1 MSQDIC
7 GTRSLDSADRHY
19 LRGECRNVISPS
31 RYSFQRLFA
40 RESHSVMNPNEFSVL
55 PDEFNAA
62 TYFIDRHIADGRV
75 EKIAIECEG
84 QRVTY
89 QQLFEMV
96 NRLGNGLR
104 KLGVRI
110 EERVILLLFDTPEF
124 AASFF
129 GAIKIGAVPVPVNTL
144 LKPAD
149 YMYLLNDSRARV
161 AIVSEELLP
170 LIKAIPR
177 HSLQFLETIVVVGIE
192 TWPGTLNFNDL
203 LPESS
208 PALNAAPT
216 RKDDAAF
223 WLYSSGSTGRPKAC
237 VHLQH
242 DMVVS
247 SEAYAKGILN
257 ITESDRCFSVS
268 KLFFAYGLGNGLYF
282 PLSVG
287 ATSILLPGPPRPE
300 KVFEVIERYR
310 PTLFFSVPSNYAR
323 LLAHG
328 REEDRD
334 YDLSSVRWGISAG
347 EALPAVIFH
356 RFQERFGVQILDAIG
371 STEALHM
378 VIANRPGHARP
389 GSSGQII
396 PGFEARIVDEDD
408 RQLPVGEIGN
418 LVVKA
423 DSVCAYYWNQ
433 HEKTKDTI
441 EGHWIRTGDKY
452 YQDSDGYFWYAG
464 RSDDMLKVSGV
475 WVSPVEIES
484 VLMEHAAV
492 QEAAVVARPDE
503 QQLPR
508 TVACVV
514 LREGFEPSSALANE
528 MNGFL
533 GTRLASFKQPHQIE
547 FHTELPKTATGKL
560 QRFRL
565 RARRD

>member
-1 MSQDIC
+1 MTSQAL
-7 GTRSLDSADRHY
+7 T
-19 LRGECRNVISPS
+19 P
-31 RYSFQRLFA
+31 
-40 RESHSVMNPNEFSVL
+40 L

-62 TYFIDRHIADGRV
+62 TYFIDRHIVEGRGERV
-75 EKIAIECEG
+75 AIESGEL
-84 QRVTY
+84 RVTY
-89 QQLFEMV
+89 QHLFEAV
-96 NRLGNGLR
+96 NRTGNCLR
-104 KLGVRI
+104 KLGVRM
-110 EERVILLLFDTPEF
+110 EERVFLLLFDTPEF
-124 AASFF
+124 AASLF
-129 GAIKIGAVPVPVNTL
+129 GAIKVGAVPVPVNTL
-144 LKPAD
+144 LKAAD
-149 YMYLLNDSRARV
+149 YQYLLNDSRARL
-161 AIVSEELLP
+161 AIVSEGLLP
-170 LIKAIPR
+170 IIKAIPR
-177 HSLQFLETIVVVGIE
+177 QSLRFLETILVVGNE
-192 TWPGTLNFNDL
+192 TWPGVLNFDDAL
-203 LPESS
+203 SESS
-208 PALNAAPT
+208 SSLDAAPT
-216 RKDDAAF
+216 SKDDAAF

-247 SEAYAKGILN
+247 SEAYAKGVLN

-287 ATSILLPGPPRPE
+287 ATSILMPGPPRPDT
-300 KVFEVIERYR
+300 VFEVIERHR

-323 LLAHG
+323 LLDHTRQG
-328 REEDRD
+328 GCDF
-334 YDLSSVRWGISAG
+334 DLSSIRWGISAG

-356 RFQERFGVQILDAIG
+356 RFHERFGVQILDAIG

-378 VIANRPGHARP
+378 VIANGPGNVRP

-396 PGFEARIVDEDD
+396 PGFEARIVDETN
-408 RQLPVGEIGN
+408 QPLAAGEIGN
-418 LVVKA
+418 LVVRA

-452 YQDSDGYFWYAG
+452 YQDEDGYFWYAG

-475 WVSPVEIES
+475 WVSPIEIET
-484 VLMEHAAV
+484 VLLEHAAV
-492 QEAAVVARPDE
+492 QEAAVVTRPDE

-514 LREGFEPSSALANE
+514 VRDGFEPTAALATE
-528 MNGFL
+528 LQAFVES
-533 GTRLASFKQPHQIE
+533 RLASFKRPHQVE

-565 RARRD
+565 RESRGQQVPPNG

>member
-1 MSQDIC
+1 MPANPFI
-7 GTRSLDSADRHY
+7 
-19 LRGECRNVISPS
+19 V
-31 RYSFQRLFA
+31 LFG
-40 RESHSVMNPNEFSVL
+40 
-55 PDEFNAA
+55 EFNAA
-62 TYFIDRHIADGRV
+62 THFIDRHIADGRGQKV
-75 EKIAIECEG
+75 AIECEER
-84 QRVTY
+84 QVTY

-96 NRLGNGLR
+96 NRLGNCLR

-110 EERVILLLFDTPEF
+110 EERVFLLLFDTPEF

-129 GAIKIGAVPVPVNTL
+129 GAIKIGAVPVPINTL

-149 YMYLLNDSRARV
+149 YSYLLNDSRARV
-161 AIVSEELLP
+161 AIVSESLLP
-170 LIKAIPR
+170 LIKAIPQQD
-177 HSLQFLETIVVVGIE
+177 LQFLETILVVGAE
-192 TWPGTLNFNDL
+192 KWPGMFNFGDAL
-203 LPESS
+203 SESS
-208 PALNAAPT
+208 STLTAVST
-216 RKDDAAF
+216 STDDAAF

-247 SEAYAKGILN
+247 SEAYAKGILD

-287 ATSILLPGPPRPE
+287 ATSILLPGPPRPG
-300 KVFEVIERYR
+300 KVFEVIEGYR
-310 PTLFFSVPSNYAR
+310 PTMFFSVPSNYAS
-323 LLAHG
+323 LLAHSRQG
-328 REEDRD
+328 GSDF
-334 YDLSSVRWGISAG
+334 DLSSIRCAVSAG

-356 RFQERFGVQILDAIG
+356 RFQQRFGVQILDAIG

-389 GSSGQII
+389 GSSGQVI
-396 PGFEARIVDEDD
+396 PGFEARIVNDD
-408 RQLPVGEIGN
+408 NRELTTGEVGSLI
-418 LVVKA
+418 VKA

-452 YQDSDGYFWYAG
+452 YQDEDGYFWYAG

-475 WVSPVEIES
+475 WVSPIEIENI
-484 VLMEHAAV
+484 LLEHVAV
-492 QEAAVVARPDE
+492 QEAAVVSRLDE
-503 QQLPR
+503 QGLPR

-514 LREGFEPSSALANE
+514 IREGFEPTTGLAAELLEFVENCVP
-528 MNGFL
+528 
-533 GTRLASFKQPHQIE
+533 SFKRPHYIE
-547 FHTELPKTATGKL
+547 FHTDLPKTATGKL

-565 RARRD
+565 RERKKD